1 MNSKILSFLSF
12 VVFAVA
18 SCTTEQATNTNESD
32 SSESVDAL
40 KQIEFVENH
49 HEQFKANHW
58 DAFRFGIANKEP
70 DFDMLKHYD
79 PDQVSA
85 FTANQLLEDEYTVEM
100 LKTTSFDALEDAI
113 FDGMSVKAFYV
124 VVASSDIMVGTIY
137 YFQTTSYGLQLVGSM
152 PY

>member
-1 MNSKILSFLSF
+1 MNSKLLNLVSLVF
-12 VVFAVA
+12 VTVA
-18 SCTTEQATNTNESD
+18 SCTTEQASSTNETV
-32 SSESVDAL
+32 SSESVDTL
-40 KQIEFVENH
+40 EQIEFVENH
-49 HEQFKANHW
+49 HEQFEVNQW
-58 DAFRFGIANKEP
+58 NEFRFGIANHEP

-124 VVASSDIMVGTIY
+124 VVASSDNLVGTIY